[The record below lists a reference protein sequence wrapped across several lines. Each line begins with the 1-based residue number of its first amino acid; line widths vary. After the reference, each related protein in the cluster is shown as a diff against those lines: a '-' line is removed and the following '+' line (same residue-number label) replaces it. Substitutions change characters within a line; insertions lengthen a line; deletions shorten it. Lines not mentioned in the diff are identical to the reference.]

1 MIRYIVCFCL
11 AIAPQLPEPQV
22 SQEAAALVQAG
33 ADAEHRHDLDAAL
46 SDYRKATELAPS
58 SAMVFLKLGNAYMQ
72 KRDFDAAIPPLK
84 KAAELSPDALPVR
97 QLLGFALLTR
107 GYAADA
113 IPHLEAAHEYGA
125 LGIAQLQNNQPA
137 EAVENLQ
144 RALAKSPGDPD
155 LLYYLGRAGSA
166 VSEQAVDLLLSSSP
180 NSARSHQ
187 ALGQNYFSMKMYD
200 RAKQEYAKA
209 VALRPDLPG
218 LHLEFGQVYE
228 TTSKWVEAEE
238 QFRAEVALQPGNAE
252 AAYRLG
258 ETLLQQGKMK
268 EALTELQRSAE
279 LRPDMPE
286 TLYALGK
293 AAASSDPTSA
303 EKALGRL
310 IELERDTSLA
320 GQAYLAL
327 AGIHRKLGKTEQAE
341 KEISEF
347 RRISAL
353 HSSRLRDHP

>member
-1 MIRYIVCFCL
+1 MIRYIICFCL
-11 AIAPQLPEPQV
+11 AIPPQLPEPQV

-33 ADAEHRHDLDAAL
+33 AEAEHRHDLDAAI
-46 SDYRKATELAPS
+46 SDYRRAAELAPS
-58 SAMVFLKLGNAYMQ
+58 SAIVFLKLGNAYMQ

-84 KAAELSPDALPVR
+84 KAAELSSDALPVR

-107 GYAADA
+107 GYAAEA
-113 IPHLEAAHEYGA
+113 IPHLEAAHEFGA

-180 NSARSHQ
+180 DSARSHQ

-218 LHLEFGQVYE
+218 VRLELGQVCAA
-228 TTSKWVEAEE
+228 TSKWEEAEE
-238 QFRAEVALQPGNAE
+238 QFRAEVAVQPGNAE

-258 ETLLQQGKMK
+258 DTLLQEGKMK
-268 EALTELQRSAE
+268 EAVAELQRSSE

-286 TLYALGK
+286 TLYALGR
-293 AAASSDPTSA
+293 AATMSDPPLA

-310 IELERDTSLA
+310 IELEKDTSLA
-320 GQAYLAL
+320 GQAYLGL
-327 AGIHRKLGKTEQAE
+327 AEIHRKLGKTQTASEEMQ
-341 KEISEF
+341 EF
-347 RRISAL
+347 RRIQSL
-353 HSSRLRDHP
+353 HNSRSSHP